1 MEGTRGRRD
10 CAEANHS
17 CKSPSSLGRRG
28 RLPGIGCL
36 VVVTGLQLATLDLI
50 LTAARR
56 RMPNTEFEFPNRI
69 TTRRSSS
76 SDAELVVTRRL
87 FRQIEQEGGFVATWQ
102 SDGQRFGLPDSL
114 RKLLLDGRTAVIAAP
129 SEVVD
134 ELRGIGADLRVIRLT
149 CRLDA
154 ALASLTP
161 RACLRRIVGPRLARR
176 LEARSLAPRTDVIP
190 YAGDIPSAIQAL
202 TDRMARLEHELLSLA
217 STPPPQASSQTP
229 TKGIR
234 GRRTS
239 ATAAAL

>member
-17 CKSPSSLGRRG
+17 RKSPSSLGRRG

-56 RMPNTEFEFPNRI
+56 RMPNTEF
-69 TTRRSSS
+69 
-76 SDAELVVTRRL
+76 VVTRRL
-87 FRQIEQEGGFVATWQ
+87 FRQIEHEGGFVATWQ

-217 STPPPQASSQTP
+217 STPPPQAGSQTP

-234 GRRTS
+234 GRRAS